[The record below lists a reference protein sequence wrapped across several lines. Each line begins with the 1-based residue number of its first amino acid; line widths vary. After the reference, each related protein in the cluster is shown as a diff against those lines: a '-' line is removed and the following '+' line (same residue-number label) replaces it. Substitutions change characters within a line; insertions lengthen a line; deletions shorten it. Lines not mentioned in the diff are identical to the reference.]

1 MGMTQLMTVFCKSVH
16 VFSISSIVTALIAS
30 SRTFSCQNSFTKNSC
45 ATKKS
50 PSFDVFFWTQSTC
63 SASIYFLKNST
74 LTNVICWKRIFY
86 NVWCLLPDVLTF
98 VCGFSIQANSKHIRM
113 RPGFL
118 RLEIIIYMSS
128 QTSKLN
134 QNQGSLIFSGL
145 ELNFGTQFPT
155 NFANSKGA
163 FKNTFSWF
171 IALDSGNGGWLFWRA
186 HSARKKSQ
194 NLQSRLI
201 ALIFDRFFSK
211 FVL

>member
-98 VCGFSIQANSKHIRM
+98 VCGFSIKANSKHKNETRFSSS
-113 RPGFL
+113 RNYY
-118 RLEIIIYMSS
+118 IYV
-128 QTSKLN
+128 QPNFKTESK
-134 QNQGSLIFSGL
+134 S
-145 ELNFGTQFPT
+145 
-155 NFANSKGA
+155 
-163 FKNTFSWF
+163 
-171 IALDSGNGGWLFWRA
+171 
-186 HSARKKSQ
+186 
-194 NLQSRLI
+194 
-201 ALIFDRFFSK
+201 RFFNFFRFGAKLWNAIPNEFRQLQRS
-211 FVL
+211 F